1 MEDYIKDKNFIEFS
15 DNDKKNQLMQ
25 NILQA
30 QRDLNQAHINFEYAE
45 DELIDFYTYQIK
57 ATQSKLD
64 YLTKLAKSQNLE
76 NILSNEI

>member
-25 NILQA
+25 NIVQA

-57 ATQSKLD
+57 AKQSKLD

-76 NILSNEI
+76 NTLSNEI

>member
-25 NILQA
+25 NISQA

-76 NILSNEI
+76 NTLSNEI

>member
-1 MEDYIKDKNFIEFS
+1 MEDYIKDKIFIEFS

-76 NILSNEI
+76 NTLSNEI